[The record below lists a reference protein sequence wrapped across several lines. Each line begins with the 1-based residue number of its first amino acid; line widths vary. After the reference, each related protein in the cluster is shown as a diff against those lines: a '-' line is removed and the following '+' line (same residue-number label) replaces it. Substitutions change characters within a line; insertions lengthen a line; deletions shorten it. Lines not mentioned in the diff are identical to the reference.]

1 MCPRMQTPGGGVWA
15 GTPPCGKTP
24 PGPAL
29 HLNGRRD
36 RRPLAGRARAQGAP
50 ADLPRLDRCS
60 PAGHLEGLQA
70 EGARPRRICRDT
82 AKESRPAGRT
92 PGPPPRATSTPDRAS
107 AAPLPASAP
116 EGLQADTAGRL
127 NLSAAVEAGPDAAS
141 TPAATSAQ
149 AAGGIVP
156 HPGTRCS
163 RKASRP
169 TRPRPPATSQPA
181 AGPSWTPQHGEP
193 GPLRIWANGHTSA
206 CAPVP
211 APAPAQDL
219 PGRTGPAR
227 QLDTS
232 TPGQI
237 RPQ

>member
-36 RRPLAGRARAQGAP
+36 RRPLAERARAQGAP

-92 PGPPPRATSTPDRAS
+92 PGHQQPASSRAQLDTSTRGA
-107 AAPLPASAP
+107 L
-116 EGLQADTAGRL
+116 
-127 NLSAAVEAGPDAAS
+127 
-141 TPAATSAQ
+141 
-149 AAGGIVP
+149 
-156 HPGTRCS
+156 
-163 RKASRP
+163 
-169 TRPRPPATSQPA
+169 
-181 AGPSWTPQHGEP
+181 
-193 GPLRIWANGHTSA
+193 PLRIWANGHTSA

-211 APAPAQDL
+211 APAQDL
-219 PGRTGPAR
+219 PGRTGPALPPQQGKGR
-227 QLDTS
+227 RRHG
-232 TPGQI
+232 PA
-237 RPQ
+237 RPAGHLNAWADPAAIVSAAASQRHPWTRGAGAPAGHLNADSWRGTKKAPNPQKWCVIWCVKTLTC